1 MRGPLSFPAR
11 VIMLMEANLRSLAS
25 HRSRQRLIAPICSTA
40 DMRQAVMKFR
50 KTAYLDGV
58 TRCVCVVACWMWV
71 SLQKHSVTNY
81 YHMVML

>member
-50 KTAYLDGV
+50 KKNSIFGWCDGM
-58 TRCVCVVACWMWV
+58 CVCLCVVVGLDVGIA
-71 SLQKHSVTNY
+71 
-81 YHMVML
+81 

>member
-58 TRCVCVVACWMWV
+58 KRCVCVCCY
-71 SLQKHSVTNY
+71 SLDMGILTKTFSGTTV
-81 YHMVML
+81 